1 VNGRA
6 IVSPARV
13 MGPPVGLAAC
23 SSDGW
28 TCSNVLPED
37 RRLASA
43 VTFRL
48 VENPVRNSRV
58 VKSRTKLSLAIGV
71 VLILLSLAVAQCQI
85 ASHFGSWN
93 PLLENGF

>member
-1 VNGRA
+1 
-6 IVSPARV
+6 
-13 MGPPVGLAAC
+13 
-23 SSDGW
+23 
-28 TCSNVLPED
+28 
-37 RRLASA
+37 
-43 VTFRL
+43 
-48 VENPVRNSRV
+48 VRNSRV

>member
-1 VNGRA
+1 MSFR
-6 IVSPARV
+6 RT
-13 MGPPVGLAAC
+13 
-23 SSDGW
+23 DGW
-28 TCSNVLPED
+28 RQRSHSGWWRIQCATP
-37 RRLASA
+37 A
-43 VTFRL
+43 
-48 VENPVRNSRV
+48 V

>member
-1 VNGRA
+1 VDGRA

-13 MGPPVGLAAC
+13 MGPPDCRAAC

-48 VENPVRNSRV
+48 EYPVRNFRV

>member
-1 VNGRA
+1 VRRC
-6 IVSPARV
+6 PASR
-13 MGPPVGLAAC
+13 PAC
-23 SSDGW
+23 SPDGW
-28 TCSNVLPED
+28 THSNVLPKD

-71 VLILLSLAVAQCQI
+71 VLILLSLAVAQCQV
-85 ASHFGSWN
+85 ASHFGS
-93 PLLENGF
+93 